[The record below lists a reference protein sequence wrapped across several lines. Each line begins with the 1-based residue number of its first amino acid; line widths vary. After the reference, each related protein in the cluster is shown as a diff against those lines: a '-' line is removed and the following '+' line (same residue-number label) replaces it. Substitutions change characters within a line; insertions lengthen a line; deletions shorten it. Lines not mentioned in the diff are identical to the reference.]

1 MKKFLI
7 ILLIITSLTGCK
19 LFNNKETNPVY
30 ETPTL
35 VDGSNLA
42 DNLDSNNS
50 DVSLEDALI
59 KTIEFAQSATI
70 CVKNYQTIEKT
81 VVSGGFWRPTYET
94 VTEHLLYGSG
104 SGVIYYKALTV
115 DGNYLYKVITNEH
128 VVSVSDEISVV
139 KGEEEYKIYDEA
151 YDEEITAKLIGRD
164 AKNSGLYVGQ
174 IVIQYDGDVLEFVSG
189 REYSAVKFA
198 KLDEVKAGKFVVA
211 MGTPL
216 DTEFY
221 NTATYGIISRV
232 KGTYIQHDA
241 AINSGNSGGPLFD
254 LSGNLVG
261 INNAKLSG
269 STSSGVSIEGIYFAI
284 PINIVSQCVIEITKL
299 DEISYA

>member
-151 YDEEITAKLIGRD
+151 YDEEITAKLIGTD
-164 AKNSGLYVGQ
+164 AEND
-174 IVIQYDGDVLEFVSG
+174 IAVLEFVSG

>member
-7 ILLIITSLTGCK
+7 ILLLITSLSGCK
-19 LFNNKETNPVY
+19 FFDNEETNPDY
-30 ETPTL
+30 KTPTL

-42 DNLDSNNS
+42 DDLDSDN
-50 DVSLEDALI
+50 VISLEDALI
-59 KTIEFAQSATI
+59 RTIEFAQSATI
-70 CVKNYQTIEKT
+70 CVQNYQTIEKT
-81 VVSGGFWRPTYET
+81 VVSDGFWRPTYET

-115 DGNYLYKVITNEH
+115 DGKYLYKVITNEH

-139 KGEEEYKIYDEA
+139 KGEEEYKIYDEE
-151 YDEEITAKLIGRD
+151 YEEEITAKLIGTD
-164 AKNSGLYVGQ
+164 AEND
-174 IVIQYDGDVLEFVSG
+174 IAILEFISS
-189 REYSAVKFA
+189 REYSAVKFS
-198 KLDEVKAGKFVVA
+198 KLDDIKAGKFVVA
-211 MGTPL
+211 VGTPL

-232 KGTYIQHDA
+232 KETYIQHDA

-254 LSGNLVG
+254 LNGNLVG

-284 PINIVSQCVIEITKL
+284 PINIVSQCVIEITKV
-299 DEISYA
+299 DEISYR

>member
-7 ILLIITSLTGCK
+7 ILLLITSLSGCK
-19 LFNNKETNPVY
+19 FFDNEETNPDY
-30 ETPTL
+30 KTPTL

-42 DNLDSNNS
+42 DDLDSDN
-50 DVSLEDALI
+50 VISLEDALI
-59 KTIEFAQSATI
+59 RTIEFAQSATI

-115 DGNYLYKVITNEH
+115 DGKYLYKVITNEH

-139 KGEEEYKIYDEA
+139 KGEEEYKIYDEE
-151 YDEEITAKLIGRD
+151 YEEEITAKLIGTD
-164 AKNSGLYVGQ
+164 AEND
-174 IVIQYDGDVLEFVSG
+174 IAILEFISS
-189 REYSAVKFA
+189 REYSAVKFS
-198 KLDEVKAGKFVVA
+198 KLDDIKAGKFVVA

-232 KGTYIQHDA
+232 KETYIQHDA

-254 LSGNLVG
+254 LNGNLVG

-284 PINIVSQCVIEITKL
+284 PINIVSQCVIEITKV
-299 DEISYA
+299 DEISYR

>member
-1 MKKFLI
+1 MKKVLI
-7 ILLIITSLTGCK
+7 ILLIVTSLTGCK
-19 LFNNKETNPVY
+19 LFNNKETNPDY

-35 VDGSNLA
+35 VDGANLA

-50 DVSLEDALI
+50 AVSLEDALI
-59 KTIEFAQSATI
+59 RTIEFAQSATI

-151 YDEEITAKLIGRD
+151 YDEEITAKLIGTD
-164 AKNSGLYVGQ
+164 AEND
-174 IVIQYDGDVLEFVSG
+174 IAVLEFVSG

>member
-19 LFNNKETNPVY
+19 FFNNKETNPDY

-35 VDGSNLA
+35 VDGANLA

-151 YDEEITAKLIGRD
+151 YDEEITAKLIGMD
-164 AKNSGLYVGQ
+164 AKND
-174 IVIQYDGDVLEFVSG
+174 IAVLEFVSG

>member
-1 MKKFLI
+1 M
-7 ILLIITSLTGCK
+7 
-19 LFNNKETNPVY
+19 
-30 ETPTL
+30 
-35 VDGSNLA
+35 
-42 DNLDSNNS
+42 
-50 DVSLEDALI
+50 
-59 KTIEFAQSATI
+59 
-70 CVKNYQTIEKT
+70 
-81 VVSGGFWRPTYET
+81 
-94 VTEHLLYGSG
+94 
-104 SGVIYYKALTV
+104 
-115 DGNYLYKVITNEH
+115 YKVITNEH

-164 AKNSGLYVGQ
+164 AEND
-174 IVIQYDGDVLEFVSG
+174 IAVLEFVSG

-284 PINIVSQCVIEITKL
+284 RINIVSQCVIEITKL

>member
-7 ILLIITSLTGCK
+7 ILLIITSLTGWK
-19 LFNNKETNPVY
+19 LFNNKETTPVY
-30 ETPTL
+30 DTPTL

-164 AKNSGLYVGQ
+164 AEND
-174 IVIQYDGDVLEFVSG
+174 IAVLEFVSG

>member
-19 LFNNKETNPVY
+19 LFNNKETNPDY

-151 YDEEITAKLIGRD
+151 YDEEITAKLIGTD
-164 AKNSGLYVGQ
+164 AEND
-174 IVIQYDGDVLEFVSG
+174 IAVLEFVSG

>member
-164 AKNSGLYVGQ
+164 AEND
-174 IVIQYDGDVLEFVSG
+174 IAVLEFVSG

-216 DTEFY
+216 DTEFF

-299 DEISYA
+299 DEINYA

>member
-19 LFNNKETNPVY
+19 FFNNKETNPDY

-151 YDEEITAKLIGRD
+151 YDEEITAKLIGTD
-164 AKNSGLYVGQ
+164 AEND
-174 IVIQYDGDVLEFVSG
+174 IAVLEFVSG

>member
-19 LFNNKETNPVY
+19 LFNNKETNPDY

-70 CVKNYQTIEKT
+70 CVKNYQKKKKT

-164 AKNSGLYVGQ
+164 AEND
-174 IVIQYDGDVLEFVSG
+174 IAVLEFVSG

>member
-19 LFNNKETNPVY
+19 FFNNKETNPDY

-35 VDGSNLA
+35 VDGANLA

-151 YDEEITAKLIGRD
+151 YDEEITAKLIGTD
-164 AKNSGLYVGQ
+164 AEND
-174 IVIQYDGDVLEFVSG
+174 IAVLEFVSG

>member
-164 AKNSGLYVGQ
+164 AEND
-174 IVIQYDGDVLEFVSG
+174 IAVLEFVSG

-269 STSSGVSIEGIYFAI
+269 TTSSGVSIEGIYFAI

>member
-19 LFNNKETNPVY
+19 LFNNKETNPDY

-128 VVSVSDEISVV
+128 VVSVSNEISVV

-151 YDEEITAKLIGRD
+151 YDEEITAKLIGTD
-164 AKNSGLYVGQ
+164 AEND
-174 IVIQYDGDVLEFVSG
+174 IAVLEFVSG

-284 PINIVSQCVIEITKL
+284 PINIVSQCVLEITKL

>member
-7 ILLIITSLTGCK
+7 ILMIITSLTGCK
-19 LFNNKETNPVY
+19 LFNNKETDPDY

-42 DNLDSNNS
+42 DNLDSNKS

-151 YDEEITAKLIGRD
+151 YDEEITAKLIGTD
-164 AKNSGLYVGQ
+164 AEND
-174 IVIQYDGDVLEFVSG
+174 IAVLEFVSG

-284 PINIVSQCVIEITKL
+284 PINIVSQCVLEITKL

>member
-19 LFNNKETNPVY
+19 FFDNKETKPDY

-42 DNLDSNNS
+42 DNLDSNKS

-59 KTIEFAQSATI
+59 KTIAFAQTATI

-128 VVSVSDEISVV
+128 VVSVSDEIRVV

-151 YDEEITAKLIGRD
+151 YEEEIAAKLIGTD
-164 AKNSGLYVGQ
+164 AEND
-174 IVIQYDGDVLEFVSG
+174 IAILEFVSS
-189 REYSAVKFA
+189 REYSAVKFS
-198 KLDEVKAGKFVVA
+198 KLDDIKAGRFVVA

-254 LSGNLVG
+254 LNGNLVG

-284 PINIVSQCVIEITKL
+284 PINIVSQCVIEITKV

>member
-19 LFNNKETNPVY
+19 LFNNKETNPDY

-42 DNLDSNNS
+42 DNLNFNNS

-151 YDEEITAKLIGRD
+151 YDEEITAKLIGTD
-164 AKNSGLYVGQ
+164 AEND
-174 IVIQYDGDVLEFVSG
+174 IAVLEFVSG

-269 STSSGVSIEGIYFAI
+269 STYSGVSIEGIYFAI

>member
-19 LFNNKETNPVY
+19 FFNNKETNPDY

-35 VDGSNLA
+35 VDGANLA

-164 AKNSGLYVGQ
+164 AEND
-174 IVIQYDGDVLEFVSG
+174 IAVLEFVSG

>member
-19 LFNNKETNPVY
+19 LFNNKETNPDY

-35 VDGSNLA
+35 VDGANLA

-164 AKNSGLYVGQ
+164 AEND
-174 IVIQYDGDVLEFVSG
+174 IAVLEFVSG

>member
-151 YDEEITAKLIGRD
+151 YDEEITAKLIGTD
-164 AKNSGLYVGQ
+164 AEND
-174 IVIQYDGDVLEFVSG
+174 IAVLEFVSG

-299 DEISYA
+299 DEINYA

>member
-19 LFNNKETNPVY
+19 FFDNKETKPDY

-42 DNLDSNNS
+42 DNLDSNKS

-59 KTIEFAQSATI
+59 KTIEFAQTATI

-128 VVSVSDEISVV
+128 VVSVSDDISVV

-164 AKNSGLYVGQ
+164 AEND
-174 IVIQYDGDVLEFVSG
+174 IAVLEFVSG

>member
-128 VVSVSDEISVV
+128 VVSVSDEISAV

-164 AKNSGLYVGQ
+164 AEND
-174 IVIQYDGDVLEFVSG
+174 IAVLEFVSG

>member
-115 DGNYLYKVITNEH
+115 DGNYLYKVIPNEH

-164 AKNSGLYVGQ
+164 AEND
-174 IVIQYDGDVLEFVSG
+174 IAVLEFVSG

-284 PINIVSQCVIEITKL
+284 PINIVSQCVIEITKV

>member
-19 LFNNKETNPVY
+19 LFNNKETNPDY

-42 DNLDSNNS
+42 DNLNFNNS

-151 YDEEITAKLIGRD
+151 YDEEITAKLIGTD
-164 AKNSGLYVGQ
+164 AEND
-174 IVIQYDGDVLEFVSG
+174 IAVLEFVSG

-232 KGTYIQHDA
+232 KGTYIHHYTLQ
-241 AINSGNSGGPLFD
+241 
-254 LSGNLVG
+254 
-261 INNAKLSG
+261 
-269 STSSGVSIEGIYFAI
+269 
-284 PINIVSQCVIEITKL
+284 
-299 DEISYA
+299 

>member
-164 AKNSGLYVGQ
+164 AEND
-174 IVIQYDGDVLEFVSG
+174 IAVLEFVSG

-284 PINIVSQCVIEITKL
+284 PINIVSQCVIEITKV
-299 DEISYA
+299 DEISYR

>member
-164 AKNSGLYVGQ
+164 AEND
-174 IVIQYDGDVLEFVSG
+174 IAVLEFVSG

>member
-19 LFNNKETNPVY
+19 FFNYKETNPVY

-164 AKNSGLYVGQ
+164 AEND
-174 IVIQYDGDVLEFVSG
+174 IAVLEFVSG
-189 REYSAVKFA
+189 REYSAVKFE

-269 STSSGVSIEGIYFAI
+269 STSSGVSIEGIYFAF

>member
-1 MKKFLI
+1 MKQFLI

-139 KGEEEYKIYDEA
+139 KGEEEYKIYDEE
-151 YDEEITAKLIGRD
+151 YEEEITAKVFEAHANEIFDEAENRLH
-164 AKNSGLYVGQ
+164 AQKA
-174 IVIQYDGDVLEFVSG
+174 VL
-189 REYSAVKFA
+189 VKC
-198 KLDEVKAGKFVVA
+198 
-211 MGTPL
+211 
-216 DTEFY
+216 
-221 NTATYGIISRV
+221 
-232 KGTYIQHDA
+232 
-241 AINSGNSGGPLFD
+241 
-254 LSGNLVG
+254 LS
-261 INNAKLSG
+261 
-269 STSSGVSIEGIYFAI
+269 
-284 PINIVSQCVIEITKL
+284 
-299 DEISYA
+299 

>member
-19 LFNNKETNPVY
+19 LFNNKETNPDY

-164 AKNSGLYVGQ
+164 AEND
-174 IVIQYDGDVLEFVSG
+174 IAVLEFVSG

>member
-19 LFNNKETNPVY
+19 LFDNKETDPDY

-151 YDEEITAKLIGRD
+151 YDEEITAKLIGTD
-164 AKNSGLYVGQ
+164 AEND
-174 IVIQYDGDVLEFVSG
+174 IAVLEFVSG

>member
-19 LFNNKETNPVY
+19 LFNNKETNPDY

-42 DNLDSNNS
+42 DNLNSNNS
-50 DVSLEDALI
+50 DVILEDALI

-151 YDEEITAKLIGRD
+151 YDEEITAKLIGTD
-164 AKNSGLYVGQ
+164 AEND
-174 IVIQYDGDVLEFVSG
+174 IAVLEFVSG

-198 KLDEVKAGKFVVA
+198 NLDEVKAGKFVVA